1 MPYYI
6 GDVIQD
12 ENKLVAR
19 TPERFRDAGLEVL
32 TQAQVTEIDTKASL
46 IQLADGSRVKY
57 DTLVVGTGTI
67 PILPGIPGQD
77 LEGVFTL
84 KRLNDAILI
93 KSYLDLKPVREAA
106 IIGAGFIS
114 MEMCENLR
122 RRNIKTTIINMG
134 DMPVTRWD
142 PVFTKRAQEE
152 LDKNS
157 VFTLKGTKTET
168 IEKGSDG
175 RLHLITTSGEI
186 MVDLLIIAIGI
197 RPDVQLASAS
207 GIPLGKTGAIQV
219 DFSQKTPLGNVYAV
233 GDCCEVFNRVS
244 KRWVHVPLGDIANK
258 QGRVAGRNI
267 GGLPMIF
274 PGIVAAQSFRLF
286 DLEMGATGID
296 EREATAAGFHPVSSI
311 VWGNAIAGSMPGN
324 SAVGLKLTADRSTGK
339 LLGAQAIGEAGA
351 VSRINT
357 LSCALWAG
365 LDLDEVAYLDLAYAP
380 PFSPSWDPIHLAAQ
394 DLLKKL

>member
-19 TPERFRDAGLEVL
+19 TPERFRDSGIEVL
-32 TQAQVTEIDTKASL
+32 IRTPVDRIDTKGSFV
-46 IQLADGSRVKY
+46 QLAGGSTINY
-57 DTLVVGTGTI
+57 DILAVGTGTI

-77 LEGVFTL
+77 IEGVFTL
-84 KRLNDAILI
+84 KRLNDAIRI
-93 KSYLDLKPVREAA
+93 KSYIDMKPVRSAA

-122 RRNIKTTIINMG
+122 LRNIETTIINMG
-134 DMPVTRWD
+134 TLPVTRWD
-142 PVFTKRAQEE
+142 PTFSKQAQEE
-152 LDKNS
+152 LDRNG
-157 VFTLKGTKTET
+157 VITLTGTRTET
-168 IEKGSDG
+168 ITKGGDG
-175 RLHLITTSGEI
+175 RLHLGTTAGELT
-186 MVDLLIIAIGI
+186 VDLLILAIGVK
-197 RPDVQLASAS
+197 PDVQLAAAA

-219 DFSQKTPLGNVYAV
+219 DFSQKTSLENIYAV

-267 GGLPMIF
+267 GGTPMIF

-286 DLEMGATGID
+286 NLEMAATGID
-296 EREATAAGFHPVSSI
+296 EREATQAGFHPVSTI
-311 VWGNAIAGSMPGN
+311 VWGNAIAGAMPGN
-324 SAVGLKLTADRSTGK
+324 SAVGIKLIADQSTGK

-365 LDLDEVAYLDLAYAP
+365 LGLDEVAYLDLAYAP

-394 DLLKKL
+394 DLMKKI

>member
-6 GDVIQD
+6 GDVIKD

-19 TPERFRDAGLEVL
+19 TPERFRDAGIEVL

-46 IQLADGSRVKY
+46 VQLVDGSRVKY

-67 PILPGIPGQD
+67 PIMPGIPGQD

-122 RRNIKTTIINMG
+122 RRNIRTTIINMG

-152 LDKNS
+152 LDKNG
-157 VFTLKGTKTET
+157 VVTLKGTKTET

-186 MVDLLIIAIGI
+186 TVDLLIIAIGI
-197 RPDVQLASAS
+197 RPDVQLASAA

-219 DFSQKTPLGNVYAV
+219 DFSQKTPLENVYAV

-267 GGLPMIF
+267 GGSPMIF

-324 SAVGLKLTADRSTGK
+324 SAVGLKLTADHSTGK

-394 DLLKKL
+394 DLLKKM

>member
-19 TPERFRDAGLEVL
+19 TPERFRDSGIEVL
-32 TQAQVTEIDTKASL
+32 IRTPVERIDMKESAV
-46 IQLADGSRVKY
+46 QLAGGSTIDY
-57 DTLVVGTGTI
+57 DILAIGTGTI

-84 KRLNDAILI
+84 KRLNDAIRI
-93 KSYLDLKPVREAA
+93 KSYIDMKPVRSAA

-122 RRNIKTTIINMG
+122 LRGIETTIINMG
-134 DMPVTRWD
+134 NLPVTRWD
-142 PVFTKRAQEE
+142 PIFSKRAQEE
-152 LDKNS
+152 LDRNG
-157 VFTLKGTKTET
+157 VITLTGTKTESIT
-168 IEKGSDG
+168 RGNDG
-175 RLHLITTSGEI
+175 RLHLATTAGELA
-186 MVDLLIIAIGI
+186 VDLLIIAIGV
-197 RPDVQLASAS
+197 RPDARLAAEA

-219 DFSQKTPLGNVYAV
+219 DFSQKTPLENIYAV

-244 KRWVHVPLGDIANK
+244 MRWVHIPLGDIANK

-267 GGLPMIF
+267 GGAPILF

-286 DLEMGATGID
+286 DLEMAATGID
-296 EREATAAGFHPVSSI
+296 EREANQAGFHPVSTI
-311 VWGNAIAGSMPGN
+311 VWGNAIAGAMPGN
-324 SAVGLKLTADRSTGK
+324 SPVGIKLIADRSTGK

-351 VSRINT
+351 VSRVNT

-365 LDLDEVAYLDLAYAP
+365 LGLEEVAYLDLAYAP

>member
-12 ENKLVAR
+12 EDKLVAR
-19 TPERFRDAGLEVL
+19 TPERFRDGGIEVL
-32 TQAQVTEIDTKASL
+32 TRTSVMEINAKESL
-46 IQLADGSRVKY
+46 VQLGDGSRVKY
-57 DTLVVGTGTI
+57 DILAVGTGTI

-84 KRLNDAILI
+84 KRLNDAIRI
-93 KSYLDLKPVREAA
+93 KAWIEEKPVHEAA

-122 RRNIKTTIINMG
+122 RRNIKTTVINMG
-134 DMPVTRWD
+134 ALPVTRWD
-142 PVFTKRAQEE
+142 PIFSKKAQEE
-152 LDKNS
+152 LDKKG
-157 VFTLKGTKTET
+157 VVTLTGTKTQN
-168 IEKGSDG
+168 IEKGADG
-175 RLHLITTSGEI
+175 RLHLTTTVGELV
-186 MVDLLIIAIGI
+186 VDLLILAIGVK
-197 RPDVQLASAS
+197 PDAQLAAAA

-219 DFSQKTPLGNVYAV
+219 DFSQKTPLENIYAV

-244 KRWVHVPLGDIANK
+244 KRWVHIPLGDIANK

-267 GGLPMIF
+267 GGSPMLF

-286 DLEMGATGID
+286 DLEMAATGID
-296 EREATAAGFHPVSSI
+296 EREATQAGFHPVSSI
-311 VWGNAIAGSMPGN
+311 VWGNAIAGPMPGN
-324 SAVGLKLTADRSTGK
+324 SSVGIKLIADQSTAK
-339 LLGAQAIGEAGA
+339 LLGAQAIGGAGA

-365 LDLDEVAYLDLAYAP
+365 LGLDEVAYLDLAYAP

>member
-19 TPERFRDAGLEVL
+19 TPERFRDSGIEVL
-32 TQAQVTEIDTKASL
+32 IRTPVDRIDTKGSFVR
-46 IQLADGSRVKY
+46 LAGGSTINY
-57 DTLVVGTGTI
+57 DILAVGTGTI

-77 LEGVFTL
+77 MEGVFTL
-84 KRLNDAILI
+84 KRLNDAIRI
-93 KSYLDLKPVREAA
+93 KSYIDMKPVRSAA

-122 RRNIKTTIINMG
+122 LRNIETTIINMG
-134 DMPVTRWD
+134 TLPVTRWD
-142 PVFTKRAQEE
+142 PAFSKRAQEE
-152 LDKNS
+152 LDQNGVK
-157 VFTLKGTKTET
+157 TLTGTKTER

-175 RLHLITTSGEI
+175 RLHLGTTAGELA
-186 MVDLLIIAIGI
+186 VDLLILAIGVK
-197 RPDVQLASAS
+197 PDVQLAADA

-219 DFSQKTPLGNVYAV
+219 DFSQKTPLENIYAV

-244 KRWVHVPLGDIANK
+244 RRWVHIPLGDIANK

-267 GGLPMIF
+267 GGSPMIF

-286 DLEMGATGID
+286 NLEMAATGID
-296 EREATAAGFHPVSSI
+296 EREAFQAGFHPVSTI

-324 SAVGLKLTADRSTGK
+324 SAVGMKLIADQSTGK

-365 LDLDEVAYLDLAYAP
+365 LGLDEVAYLDLAYAP

>member
-12 ENKLVAR
+12 ESKLIAR
-19 TPERFRDAGLEVL
+19 TPERFRDGGIEVMIQ
-32 TQAQVTEIDTKASL
+32 TPVVRIDTKAST
-46 IQLADGSRVKY
+46 IEIADGSSVNY
-57 DTLVVGTGTI
+57 DILAIGTGTV

-84 KRLNDAILI
+84 KRLNDAIRI
-93 KSYLDLKPVREAA
+93 KGYIEEKPVRSAA

-122 RRNIKTTIINMG
+122 LRNIETTIINMG
-134 DMPVTRWD
+134 TLPVTRWD
-142 PVFTKRAQEE
+142 PVFSKRAQDE
-152 LDKNS
+152 LDKNG
-157 VFTLKGTKTET
+157 VVTLPGTKTEAIT
-168 IEKGSDG
+168 KGSDG
-175 RLHLITTSGEI
+175 RLHLATSAGELI
-186 MVDLLIIAIGI
+186 VDLLILAIGVK
-197 RPDVQLASAS
+197 PDVQIAAAA

-219 DFSQKTPLGNVYAV
+219 DFSQKTPLENVYAV

-244 KRWVHVPLGDIANK
+244 KRWVHIPLGDIANK

-267 GGLPMIF
+267 GGTPMIF
-274 PGIVAAQSFRLF
+274 PGVVAAQSFRLF
-286 DLEMGATGID
+286 NLEMAATGID
-296 EREATAAGFHPVSSI
+296 EREAVQAGFHPVSTI

-324 SAVGLKLTADRSTGK
+324 SSVGIKLIADQSTAK

-351 VSRINT
+351 VNRINT

-365 LDLDEVAYLDLAYAP
+365 LGLDAVSYLDLAYAP

-394 DLLKKL
+394 DLLKKI

>member
-12 ENKLVAR
+12 ENKLIAR
-19 TPERFRDAGLEVL
+19 TPERFRDGGIEVMIQ
-32 TQAQVTEIDTKASL
+32 TPVVRIDTKAAAIELS
-46 IQLADGSRVKY
+46 DGSSVNY
-57 DTLVVGTGTI
+57 DILAVGTGTI
-67 PILPGIPGQD
+67 PILPGIPGQE

-84 KRLNDAILI
+84 KRLNDAIRI
-93 KSYLDLKPVREAA
+93 KGYIEEKPVRKAA

-114 MEMCENLR
+114 MEMVENLR
-122 RRNIKTTIINMG
+122 LRNIETTIINMG
-134 DMPVTRWD
+134 TLPVTRWD
-142 PVFTKRAQEE
+142 PVFSKRAQDE
-152 LDKNS
+152 LDKNG
-157 VFTLKGTKTET
+157 VITLTGTKTEAIT
-168 IEKGSDG
+168 RGGDG
-175 RLHLITTSGEI
+175 RLHLATSAGELT
-186 MVDLLIIAIGI
+186 VDLLILAIGVK
-197 RPDVQLASAS
+197 PDVQLAAAA

-219 DFSQKTPLGNVYAV
+219 DFSQKTSLDNVYAV

-244 KRWVHVPLGDIANK
+244 KRWVHIPLGDIANK

-267 GGLPMIF
+267 GGTPMIF
-274 PGIVAAQSFRLF
+274 PGVVAAQSFRLF
-286 DLEMGATGID
+286 KLEMAATGID
-296 EREATAAGFHPVSSI
+296 EREAIQAGFHPVSTI

-324 SAVGLKLTADRSTGK
+324 SSVGIKLIAERSTGT

-351 VSRINT
+351 VGRINT

-365 LDLDEVAYLDLAYAP
+365 MDLDDISYLDLAYAP